1 MPSLEE
7 KNRSMVSCHH
17 IFQIPMHSVYC
28 FYSSIESSPKSSDGV
43 SDDKGPKI
51 PSELR
56 VNPLSGWNL
65 NMSARAI
72 ASA

>member
-1 MPSLEE
+1 
-7 KNRSMVSCHH
+7 
-17 IFQIPMHSVYC
+17 MHSVYC
-28 FYSSIESSPKSSDGV
+28 LYSSVDPSPESSEGV
-43 SDDKGPKI
+43 SDDRGPKM